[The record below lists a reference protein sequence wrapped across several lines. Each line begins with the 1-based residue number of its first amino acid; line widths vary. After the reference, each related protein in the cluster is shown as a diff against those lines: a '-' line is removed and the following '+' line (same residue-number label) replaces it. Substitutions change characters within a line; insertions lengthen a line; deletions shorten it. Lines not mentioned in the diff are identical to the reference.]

1 MSDKELLKGILGA
14 KADFIITD
22 DIKEESSPNP
32 VELDDA
38 LSSTTEKLI
47 LSTGLVVLVKLC
59 KSFLSLV
66 EKGKWDIDE
75 RGYPVPK
82 YSTLHA
88 AGADLYS
95 MDTMSILPGET
106 VDFNTGI
113 SLAIPVGWEGEVRG
127 RSGLWFNHRVAGFN
141 GTIDADYRYVDEENE
156 AEVKISLTNHGKDH
170 IVIKVGDRIGQIVFK
185 QVDKMSFSLVEE
197 METTESERSGGFGS
211 TGE

>member
-1 MSDKELLKGILGA
+1 MSDKDLLKSILGT
-14 KADFIITD
+14 KADVIITD
-22 DIKEESSPNP
+22 DIKEESSPGP
-32 VELDDA
+32 VELGDA
-38 LSSTTEKLI
+38 LEP
-47 LSTGLVVLVKLC
+47 VVLVKPC

-127 RSGLWFNHRVAGFN
+127 RSGLWFKHRVAGFN

-156 AEVKISLTNHGKDH
+156 AEVKISLTNHGNNH
-170 IVIKVGDRIGQIVFK
+170 VVIKIGDRIGQIVFK
-185 QVDKMSFSLVEE
+185 QVGKMHFSVVEE
-197 METTESERSGGFGS
+197 MDTTESERSGGFGS